1 MHLSSEILQALRKL
15 LEEDSALLELLRQ
28 TPDVV
33 QGAALLCQAA
43 QQAGLDVRQDDLL
56 KYFAAQ
62 APTVANQALDDG
74 QLDKV
79 AGGMSYAE
87 REIASLFSLGLIR
100 LRPESGAGKKT
111 NVTVGRPL

>member
-15 LEEDSALLELLRQ
+15 LEQDSALLELLRQ

-56 KYFAAQ
+56 KYFAA
-62 APTVANQALDDG
+62 QALDDG